1 MSRVLATIGRPLLLL
16 VAMTLG
22 SAGIATAADSIAT
35 AVGVKPQA
43 QTLLGVENKV
53 LVPNEALFEGQTIST
68 GPYGQV
74 QVLFA
79 DNTKMVVGPG
89 STLLIQ
95 KILMRN
101 DGTASSFAVKAL
113 GGTYRFLTGNSKK
126 QAYQINT
133 PTGTIGVRGTEFDFV
148 VDPVTGETRV
158 ILFSGQAI
166 VCAESD
172 ACVTLSE
179 VCGMASSTTRE
190 ANLQDNDRMGLR
202 KEGFPYVN
210 GQQRLLRSFQVD
222 DASEC
227 GQLVQQTFQ
236 SLSEPVTNPPAAVVP
251 ASTPS
256 QNPVVEDDDNDPVI
270 VCPPESFDYSDDSDD
285 SDEGCECKWPH

>member
-1 MSRVLATIGRPLLLL
+1 MIIRVSRVLATIGRPLLLL

-126 QAYQINT
+126 QAYQIN
-133 PTGTIGVRGTEFDFV
+133 P
-148 VDPVTGETRV
+148 PPAP
-158 ILFSGQAI
+158 SA
-166 VCAESD
+166 CA
-172 ACVTLSE
+172 AP
-179 VCGMASSTTRE
+179 SSTSLLIRSRAKPGSSFSAARRSFAPRAMPASRSAKSAAWPRAQRE
-190 ANLQDNDRMGLR
+190 KPICRTMTAWASARR
-202 KEGFPYVN
+202 AFPYVN

-251 ASTPS
+251 ASTP
-256 QNPVVEDDDNDPVI
+256 DPQVPNTPPPQCPI
-270 VCPPESFDYSDDSDD
+270 VHSSEHCYCYPGSKPEP
-285 SDEGCECKWPH
+285 E

>member
-1 MSRVLATIGRPLLLL
+1 
-16 VAMTLG
+16 
-22 SAGIATAADSIAT
+22 
-35 AVGVKPQA
+35 
-43 QTLLGVENKV
+43 
-53 LVPNEALFEGQTIST
+53 
-68 GPYGQV
+68 
-74 QVLFA
+74 
-79 DNTKMVVGPG
+79 
-89 STLLIQ
+89 
-95 KILMRN
+95 
-101 DGTASSFAVKAL
+101 
-113 GGTYRFLTGNSKK
+113 
-126 QAYQINT
+126 
-133 PTGTIGVRGTEFDFV
+133 
-148 VDPVTGETRV
+148 
-158 ILFSGQAI
+158 
-166 VCAESD
+166 
-172 ACVTLSE
+172 
-179 VCGMASSTTRE
+179 
-190 ANLQDNDRMGLR
+190 MGLR